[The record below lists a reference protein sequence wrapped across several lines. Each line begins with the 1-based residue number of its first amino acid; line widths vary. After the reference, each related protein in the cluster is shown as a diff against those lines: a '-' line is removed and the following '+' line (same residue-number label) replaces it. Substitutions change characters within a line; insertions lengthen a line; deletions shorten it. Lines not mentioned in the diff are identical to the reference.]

1 MERGDANMEIKA
13 HKVCAGKAE
22 GEAVVY
28 EGAFSF
34 MGDLDPLTGK
44 VPVPRHP
51 LEGQSLVN
59 KVFIFTTG
67 KGSSA
72 GDCAAWAAKEN
83 GNIPAAMIC
92 MESEPILSGAVII
105 TGIPTVDHP
114 EKNIFDL
121 ISTGDFIK
129 VDADAGI
136 IEIMGK

>member
-1 MERGDANMEIKA
+1 MERGDTNMEIKA

-59 KVFIFTTG
+59 KVFVFTTG

-72 GDCAAWAAKEN
+72 GDYAAWAAKGN
-83 GNIPAAMIC
+83 GNVPAAMIC
-92 MESEPILSGAVII
+92 MESEPVLSGSVII
-105 TGIPTVDHP
+105 TGIPMVDHP
-114 EKNIFDL
+114 ERNIFDL

>member
-1 MERGDANMEIKA
+1 MEIKA

-44 VPVPRHP
+44 IPVPRHP
-51 LEGQSLVN
+51 LEGQNLVN
-59 KVFIFTTG
+59 KVFVFTTG

-72 GDCAAWAAKEN
+72 GDCAAWVAREN
-83 GNIPAAMIC
+83 GNVPAAMIC

-105 TGIPTVDHP
+105 TGIPMVDHP

-121 ISTGDFIK
+121 INTGDFIK

-136 IEIMGK
+136 IEIVKKES